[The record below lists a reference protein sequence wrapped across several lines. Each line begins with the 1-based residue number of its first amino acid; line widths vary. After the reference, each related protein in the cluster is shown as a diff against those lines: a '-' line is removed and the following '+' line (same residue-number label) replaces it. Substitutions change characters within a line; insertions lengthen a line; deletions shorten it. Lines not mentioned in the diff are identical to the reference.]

1 MDSPRSGW
9 KYLQP
14 FLLRGL
20 FVGCLDLTDLKVDRR
35 LYVALGLLNRLCQ
48 SEVITSNV
56 CTYGQSAIM
65 FSCQSYE
72 LCLCSMVN
80 FRTQHQPEKK
90 ERYSEG
96 ENGRWG
102 PPWALMTQVV
112 VPKMSTMFHLA
123 HKKRQGCSWREHEAL
138 WKGVSPPVCSAPDCK
153 HFQKLNNPSEPN
165 ELLVGELK
173 SWGFPTYAPNPPHW
187 EIQCFAKD
195 SLCGRRGQD
204 CQTWKQQRCG
214 RERRRVLPF
223 LHCLPS
229 DSKSFLAI
237 EAHMFNNT
245 LKATVRSAVVK
256 VTNW

>member
-1 MDSPRSGW
+1 MFLFWTLCYASSSRASSQNLLAPNTPRGKWLGRGQLPSPPTLFHTGDLAPRPTSRPTVRRDASLPAGLKRSAVASRVSAGRVRSAPSGF
-9 KYLQP
+9 QP
-14 FLLRGL
+14 YRDPIHPSGETRRAADGL
-20 FVGCLDLTDLKVDRR
+20 GVEGRDRARPCATDGGQRRARKTGGLKE
-35 LYVALGLLNRLCQ
+35 LSYVALGLLNRLCQ

-123 HKKRQGCSWREHEAL
+123 HKKRQGCS
-138 WKGVSPPVCSAPDCK
+138 
-153 HFQKLNNPSEPN
+153 
-165 ELLVGELK
+165 
-173 SWGFPTYAPNPPHW
+173 
-187 EIQCFAKD
+187 
-195 SLCGRRGQD
+195 
-204 CQTWKQQRCG
+204 
-214 RERRRVLPF
+214 
-223 LHCLPS
+223 
-229 DSKSFLAI
+229 
-237 EAHMFNNT
+237 
-245 LKATVRSAVVK
+245 
-256 VTNW
+256 